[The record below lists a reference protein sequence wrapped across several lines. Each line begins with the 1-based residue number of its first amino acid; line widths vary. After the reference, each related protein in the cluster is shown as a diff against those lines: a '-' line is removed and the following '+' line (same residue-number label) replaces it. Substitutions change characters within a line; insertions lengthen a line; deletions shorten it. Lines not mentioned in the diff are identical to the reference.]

1 MSLAAAPLLAV
12 GAYKLTKVE
21 MADDTILKMNPEKE
35 EYLKQYHEDQ
45 KGEYK
50 DFGLDTLEEVLEKV
64 VG

>member
-1 MSLAAAPLLAV
+1 MGLAAVPLLAV
-12 GAYKLTKVE
+12 GAYKLTKLE
-21 MADDTILKMNPEKE
+21 MTDETILKTNPERE
-35 EYLKQYHEDQ
+35 EYLQQYKADQ